1 MFYCSYNVYNM
12 KSITVVIFPVGGG
25 GAVALGGAHF
35 QKFPHGSLLR
45 EYFGFQRATGA
56 TAPPPAPPF
65 YSFWVNTKNELHSF
79 RVQFDNQ
86 RHPLHRQ

>member
-1 MFYCSYNVYNM
+1 M
-12 KSITVVIFPVGGG
+12 KSITVVIFSCWGG

-65 YSFWVNTKNELHSF
+65 YSF
-79 RVQFDNQ
+79 
-86 RHPLHRQ
+86 